1 MTASSYPQPP
11 PGGPAPGSGAAGSGR
26 PLAAVLALVAV
37 VAGTAVLGLA
47 AGFSWAAIAPRA
59 LVVIAG
65 RGAADVVNPET
76 SAFIAADGWFV
87 VLSIIGGVVSGLL
100 GYLLAVRRY
109 GAAAMAGVL
118 AGALAAALIARWVGE
133 QPGVAAFHHALVA
146 GRAGVR
152 IRAPLRLGGIGAL
165 AFWPL
170 AAGLTAGGFEAVRYF
185 RERREMLRGLAAYT
199 PLPSPGLGSAWIP
212 PLASGADRDGWVS
225 PEPNPPVPPAPPR
238 KARDR
243 PDPGS

>member
-11 PGGPAPGSGAAGSGR
+11 PPDGPAPGSGAAGTGR
-26 PLAAVLALVAV
+26 PLAAALALVAV

-65 RGAADVVNPET
+65 RGTAGLVNPET
-76 SAFIAADGWFV
+76 SAFIAGDGWFV
-87 VLSIIGGVVSGLL
+87 LLSIIGGVVSGLL
-100 GYLLAVRRY
+100 GYLLAVRRH
-109 GAAAMAGVL
+109 GAVAMAGVL

-146 GRAGVR
+146 GRTGVR
-152 IRAPLRLGGIGAL
+152 IRAPLQLGGIGAL

-170 AAGLTAGGFEAVRYF
+170 AAGLTAGGFEAARYF

-199 PLPSPGLGSAWIP
+199 PLPSPGLGSAWVP
-212 PLASGADRDGWVS
+212 PLAPGTDGDGWASQGPV
-225 PEPNPPVPPAPPR
+225 PPVPPQ

-243 PDPGS
+243 PDSGS